1 MSYANGTTNYNLP
14 QTVGTDKRDWFDTNK
29 PFEDVDADLHEAV
42 TKARESATDITTL
55 SGRISDVETEQSTQ
69 AQDIVDIKATQET
82 QGTAITS
89 LGNKIDDVED
99 DCLDM
104 ICAVDEGTAQVAT
117 VAVTTGHYF
126 RYNNVLYIATADIA
140 IGDTIVPNTNCR
152 ATNVATEL
160 EAGGGSTSEID
171 DSITGLTTTWSS
183 QKISGIEGALTD
195 LQTTDKSTLV
205 AAINEVLSQIGG
217 GSMELDFDNKQI
229 LTSTAGALNVT
240 ISGDKLGALYI
251 CTFAS
256 GSSTSRVLVDGEP
269 VGVLPG
275 SGEAPIAQ
283 IVHGIRGGQVVTTLD
298 SVVADT
304 NKNRIAFYPYK

>member
-55 SGRISDVETEQSTQ
+55 SGRVSDVETAQSTQ

-82 QGTAITS
+82 QGTAITG
-89 LGNKIDDVED
+89 LGNKIDQVED
-99 DCLDM
+99 DALDM

-126 RYNNVLYIATADIA
+126 RYNNVLYMATADIA

-160 EAGGGSTSEID
+160 EAGGSSTSEID
-171 DSITGLTTTWSS
+171 DSTTGLTTTWSS
-183 QKISGIEGALTD
+183 SKIS
-195 LQTTDKSTLV
+195 
-205 AAINEVLSQIGG
+205 NELSVKIGDTRYNNGNLEYYDGTQWTIIQIGG
-217 GSMELDFDNKQI
+217 GGMAILDYGNPIKTFTASDTYTAVDGDYLYVASM
-229 LTSTAGALNVT
+229 
-240 ISGDKLGALYI
+240 LGS
-251 CTFAS
+251 AS
-256 GSSTSRVLVDGEP
+256 GSAEILIDGTP
-269 VGVLPG
+269 ISSYYRQAG
-275 SGEAPIAQ
+275 SSAFTGERELKA
-283 IVHGIRGGQVVTTLD
+283 GQVVTTN
-298 SVVADT
+298 ADF
-304 NKNRIAFYPYK
+304 NISKAYILREAQ